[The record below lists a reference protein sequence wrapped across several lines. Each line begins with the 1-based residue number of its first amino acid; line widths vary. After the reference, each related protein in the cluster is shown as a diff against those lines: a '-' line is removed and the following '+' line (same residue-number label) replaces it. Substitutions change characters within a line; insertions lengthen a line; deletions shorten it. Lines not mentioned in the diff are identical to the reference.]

1 MNRFLIFLLAI
12 CSAGVVSPAFGQ
24 NYPERPIRLVIGLAA
39 GGPSDVMART
49 VAEELGNHLGGHVLV
64 DNRPG
69 VGGNIAAALVANAT
83 PDGYTLF
90 FASTGPL
97 AVSPSLFEKLPYD
110 PSKDFAPIGLVANLP
125 LMLVVPSSLPAHNLS
140 ELLALA
146 KAKPGQLMYASA
158 GIGATTH
165 LAMELLKSTAKIDIR
180 HVPYK
185 GTAAAMPGLV
195 SGQVQMMMDGWS
207 GTQPMV
213 KAGKLR
219 QIAVAVDKRISV
231 APDVPTIA
239 ESGFPGFNASPWY
252 GILAPAGTPKAIVE
266 RLSKALE
273 ATMAS
278 QSVRERFASLGME
291 PLSNS
296 PEEFAA
302 FIESETAKWTE
313 VVKLSGAQAN

>member
-1 MNRFLIFLLAI
+1 
-12 CSAGVVSPAFGQ
+12 
-24 NYPERPIRLVIGLAA
+24 
-39 GGPSDVMART
+39 MART
-49 VAEELGNHLGGHVLV
+49 VAEELGKHLDGHVV
-64 DNRPG
+64 VENKTG

-90 FASTGPL
+90 FTSTGPI
-97 AVSPSLFEKLPYD
+97 AISPSLFDKLPYN
-110 PSKDFAPIGLVANLP
+110 PSTDFSPIGLVANLP
-125 LMLVVPSSLPAHNLS
+125 LVLVVPSSLPVHNLS
-140 ELLALA
+140 DLLALA
-146 KAKPGQLMYASA
+146 KAEPGQLMYASA
-158 GIGATTH
+158 GVGGTTH
-165 LAMELLKSTAKIDIR
+165 LAMELLKSTAGIDIR

-185 GTAAAMPGLV
+185 GTAAAMPGVV
-195 SGQVQMMMDGWS
+195 SGRVQMMMDGWS

-219 QIAVAVDKRISV
+219 QIAVAVDKRMSV

-252 GILAPAGTPKAIVE
+252 GILAPAGTPKEIVK
-266 RLSKALE
+266 RLSKALT

-278 QSVRERFASLGME
+278 QSVRERFVSLGME
-291 PLSNS
+291 PLSDS

-302 FIESETAKWTE
+302 FIESETAKWAE